1 MQMKSS
7 KSWRKRVSIEKR
19 DRKAMFNLFA
29 DFEGS
34 GQLESTSWMYV
45 FMHGVRICMKLRSKK
60 NESEG
65 IFLLS
70 FVRISVIKV
79 VN

>member
-34 GQLESTSWMYV
+34 GQLESTS
-45 FMHGVRICMKLRSKK
+45 
-60 NESEG
+60 
-65 IFLLS
+65 
-70 FVRISVIKV
+70 
-79 VN
+79 

>member
-34 GQLESTSWMYV
+34 GQLESTSWSVSMNVCIYAWGKDL
-45 FMHGVRICMKLRSKK
+45 HEIKK
-60 NESEG
+60 
-65 IFLLS
+65 
-70 FVRISVIKV
+70 
-79 VN
+79 

>member
-1 MQMKSS
+1 
-7 KSWRKRVSIEKR
+7 
-19 DRKAMFNLFA
+19 
-29 DFEGS
+29 
-34 GQLESTSWMYV
+34 MYV